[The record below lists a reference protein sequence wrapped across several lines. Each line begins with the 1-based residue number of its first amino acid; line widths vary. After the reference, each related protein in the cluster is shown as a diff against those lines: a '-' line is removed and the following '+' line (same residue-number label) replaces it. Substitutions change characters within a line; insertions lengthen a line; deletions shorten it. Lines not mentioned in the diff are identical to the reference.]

1 MKALFIS
8 DDPHIF
14 ERGSAARARMRAYAE
29 AIGELHILARAP
41 EGAREEQ
48 DGSLFLHPVRASKL
62 FAPLAL
68 SQGAR
73 ALIRTR
79 GIEVVS
85 AQDPFEHG
93 WAAARAVSGTGAKL
107 HLQVHTDFLSPY
119 FAKESF
125 LNRIRVRI
133 ADSVLPRAQGI
144 RVVSE
149 RIKESLMRRYGSTVS
164 EPAVL
169 PIVPPEGTATT
180 EPFPKHDFS
189 FVLCAVGR
197 LEREKRVKD
206 VLQTLARVHARYPA
220 TGLFIIGAG
229 REERALRAEV
239 RNLGLQHAVVF
250 LGARENATRLIG
262 GANAFIQASAYEGY
276 GRTFIEAARARVP
289 IVSTDVG
296 IIGEV
301 LRPEEEALV
310 CPVGD
315 IACLSRQ
322 VTRLIEDNALR
333 DNLSR
338 AEERAAKDHQA
349 LFHDIPSRIAEDL
362 SKTLQK

>member
-1 MKALFIS
+1 
-8 DDPHIF
+8 
-14 ERGSAARARMRAYAE
+14 MRAYAE
-29 AIGELHILARAP
+29 AVGELHVLCRARKGNSPRALLP
-41 EGAREEQ
+41 YMVKEAREEKE
-48 DGSLFLHPVRASKL
+48 GLLYLHPVYVSKM

-68 SQGAR
+68 LRKAR
-73 ALIRTR
+73 ALIRAY
-79 GIEVVS
+79 GIEIVS

-93 WAAARAVSGTGAKL
+93 WAAMRAVSGTKAKL
-107 HLQVHTDFLSPY
+107 HVQVHTDFLSPY

-144 RVVSE
+144 RVVSK
-149 RIKESLMRRYGSTVS
+149 RIKESLARRYGPAVS
-164 EPAVL
+164 EPTVL
-169 PIVPPEGTATT
+169 PIVSPEGATTT

-189 FVLCAVGR
+189 FVLCVVGR

-206 VLQTLARVHARYPA
+206 VLRTLARVRGRYPA
-220 TGLFIIGAG
+220 TGLFVIGAG
-229 REERALRAEV
+229 REERALHAEV
-239 RNLGLQHAVVF
+239 RNRGLEGAVVF
-250 LGARENATRLIG
+250 LGAQESATRLMG

-296 IIGEV
+296 IMGEV
-301 LRPEEEALV
+301 FRPEEEALV

-315 IACLSRQ
+315 VACLSRQ

-333 DNLSR
+333 ETL
-338 AEERAAKDHQA
+338 ALAGEQTAKNHQA
-349 LFHDIPSRIAEDL
+349 LFPDVPSRIAKDL
-362 SKTLQK
+362 SETLQK